1 MTNVQLLIGDLNG
14 LSTDSKR
21 RFPEIRL
28 SCEAAINVLKSYSS
42 VVPIQEINKEN
53 HREEV
58 LKPFILSC
66 KSGNI
71 KLTNISIPV
80 IYKLILAHLIPELD
94 ISQVLLCLLEASNLA
109 VDIQLRILQCLP
121 ALMQKYSIIGPNLLD
136 MLSICS
142 SLTANNK
149 SSMVVNTASAT
160 LQQLFA
166 NVFDS
171 IGDNTNEKE
180 KSHKVVID
188 NDESVQ
194 IDDLSHEGFLIFQ
207 DLCNFIDN
215 ESPTYLKDS
224 IHIKLYS
231 VLEIVE
237 SIIQGHQVLFQTH
250 KELAYLL
257 RVRLFPSMLKVLNSV
272 TRNFPLVNRTIRIIN
287 VLLST
292 QLENLK
298 IESEIVLSF
307 FCHLLID
314 GGETEENESSWEKYM
329 VLELLKN
336 LFSDFLVLKLIFQ
349 QYDYNKLMKNVL
361 KELFSVFMVYLQK
374 SNTLVNDIVRPV
386 AKLPLGTFSTD
397 GASSSVSTLHG
408 SNGNYL
414 SRAASNLK
422 PLVLD
427 HLDKLESPSNIP
439 STYGIYL
446 IYQILIYFSDGVAN
460 FVYNLNDESKDPAT
474 LEADVE
480 LANALIEVSGVD
492 VSLLYENLIYTSMDD
507 EGFNMLIKSFQKFT
521 HATGLLG
528 ITATRDRLLTILAK
542 AIIKNTTRNDINE
555 INSQSHSSGSMLQE
569 QKKQLLAFGGSIV
582 ESISTSI
589 AGEGSNEINQ
599 ANTSAASSTAS
610 TTLGMN
616 SPVSHGTR
624 YFNSRHVVCL
634 RVLVNTAISLKSTL
648 QDSWNI
654 IWIALQWCGYY
665 LDGPDQ
671 FSPYYNNTKLQQTL
685 KEFKKPQI
693 SAQDVTNA
701 ENSLRKLYTS
711 IGDSSV
717 ETFRTILITLTRLSD
732 YALDI
737 NNQKYEDELPISSF
751 NKSYFVSRLAQI
763 SDIDEVHNWLI
774 KDEESWEIVSSYF
787 IGLGTKRNI
796 HFSLRNYVVESYTKV
811 IETVAFFGFQHDDL
825 IEETSQ
831 KTLNGLNGY
840 LEKLFGMGS
849 SKELLINNRE
859 TEIHLLILTTL
870 HTLIDK
876 YDKNYQQTWNEVF
889 KLLNTP
895 FRTVK
900 KEDDVEEA
908 INNDDTKP
916 DEGISVKDKTQLL
929 VEKSFDTLKLILD
942 EFLSTLPFNQFKFLI
957 DTLSNFVYQEY
968 DLNISFS
975 SVSYFWLISDSLKSR
990 MVSFKCETVR
1000 KSSDNTAEIHGDENQ
1015 LIEFIGGEKIES
1027 YNFYIYLNIY
1037 LLLSLAKI
1045 SKHEVNRAQV
1055 RDGAIQT
1062 FYQIIDVHG
1071 NVLKNKSWD
1080 MIYDI
1085 VLLPNF
1091 FTIVPESS
1099 RSKDWLDS
1107 LQLIFTGLISLYNK
1121 FVLHDNDND
1130 IVMKWQHLIEYLDKL
1145 LKLQWIDL
1153 NLKIFKSLQD
1163 LMISYGG
1170 SKNRIKQV
1178 GDLFFKIWSQFPIE
1192 YDLINNNYQESLVQ
1206 YMQCFPPL
1214 YKITLKGL
1222 SISDMDVII
1231 NIFNKCGMY
1240 PVLPNNQSDN
1250 VKPTN
1255 LQNSILH
1262 NLKLLSNVDKQD
1274 ANTDNN
1280 IKLRLEFEPLVVQQL
1295 SNIIIYPYGIRNRI
1309 EAKLQNNEIVKNKL
1323 PTFIAFSHLSLN
1335 LLNESLDNFDGFF
1348 TTTGND
1354 NAIMKCL
1361 RSLLEIIENKS
1372 IGINNKGDNQK
1383 SSTPEL
1389 WIESNNIFVKI
1400 VKQLINHRDKNNLLT
1415 NDEFWKLIIQRI
1427 EISFIAYDE
1436 KNQQI
1441 NIKQYQELIELV
1453 LPELMKHGSNQQVIE
1468 DLVIKL
1474 YENSYLYKHNDLE
1487 IRLMDQDKYT
1497 IDKII
1502 DNLTLYKFEEY
1513 FGTTECIEKYPNLRI
1528 RLNCLEQLIKF
1539 LLEGSSTTTTD
1550 SHKNVLKQL
1559 CEKYLILRASF
1570 TFRRILNDI
1579 KLVYKCPIP
1588 IIQQRE
1594 LLMILNGLNEM
1605 SVNNNN
1611 SDGLKKL
1618 FHLLIQLIPYSSRIH
1633 NLDKVLPQVLIK
1645 ISL

>member
-1 MTNVQLLIGDLNG
+1 MFKVLKKHQMSNVQLLIGDLNG
-14 LSTDSKR
+14 LLTDSKR
-21 RFPEIRL
+21 RFPDIRL
-28 SCEAAINVLKSYSS
+28 SCEAAIKVLKSYSL
-42 VVPIQEINKEN
+42 VVPIQEINKED
-53 HREEV
+53 HKEEI

-80 IYKLILAHLIPELD
+80 IHKLILAHLIPELD
-94 ISQVLLCLLEASNLA
+94 ITQVLLCLLEASNLA

-121 ALMQKYSIIGPNLLD
+121 ALMQKYPITGTNLLD
-136 MLSICS
+136 MLAICS

-160 LQQLFA
+160 LQQLFT
-166 NVFDS
+166 NIYDS
-171 IGDNTNEKE
+171 IGESSNEKKKE
-180 KSHKVVID
+180 HEVVID
-188 NDESVQ
+188 NDETVKLDS
-194 IDDLSHEGFLIFQ
+194 LSHEGFLIFQ

-231 VLEIVE
+231 VLEVVE
-237 SIIQGHQVLFQTH
+237 SIVHGHQVLFQTH
-250 KELAYLL
+250 KELTYLL
-257 RVRLFPSMLKVLNSV
+257 RVRLFPSMLKILNSV
-272 TRNFPLVNRTIRIIN
+272 TKNFPLVNRTIRIMN

-314 GGETEENESSWEKYM
+314 GGETEESESNWEKYM

-349 QYDYNKLMKNVL
+349 QFDYNKLMKNVL

-374 SNTLVNDIVRPV
+374 SNTIVDDIVRPV
-386 AKLPLGTFSTD
+386 SRLAPGTFSTD
-397 GASSSVSTLHG
+397 GSSSSGSALHG

-414 SRAASNLK
+414 SRTTSNLK

-427 HLDKLESPSNIP
+427 HLDKLEPPGNIP

-446 IYQILIYFSDGVAN
+446 IYQILILFSDGVAN
-460 FVYNLNDESKDPAT
+460 FVYNLNDESKDPIS

-480 LANALIEVSGVD
+480 LANALIEGCGVD
-492 VSLLYENLIYTSMDD
+492 VSLLYENFIYTSMDD
-507 EGFNMLIKSFQKFT
+507 DSFNILIKSFQKFT

-528 ITATRDRLLTILAK
+528 ITATRDRLLVILAK
-542 AIIKNTTRNDINE
+542 AIIKNTSKNDTNE

-569 QKKQLLAFGGSIV
+569 QKKHLLAFGGSLV

-589 AGEGSNEINQ
+589 AGEGSNETNQ
-599 ANTSAASSTAS
+599 ANTSSTSSTRSTPVAASHSALTS
-610 TTLGMN
+610 
-616 SPVSHGTR
+616 R

-665 LDGPDQ
+665 LNGPDQ
-671 FSPYYNNTKLQQTL
+671 FSPYFNNTKVQQTL
-685 KEFKKPQI
+685 KESKKPQI
-693 SAQDVTNA
+693 SAQDVTNV
-701 ENSLRKLYTS
+701 ENSIKKLYVS

-732 YALDI
+732 FALDVD
-737 NNQKYEDELPISSF
+737 NEKYEDELPISSF
-751 NKSYFVSRLAQI
+751 NKSYFVSRLAQV
-763 SDIDEVHNWLI
+763 SEIDEFHNWLI
-774 KDEESWEIVSSYF
+774 KDEESWDIISSYF
-787 IGLGTKRNI
+787 IDLGTKRNI
-796 HFSLRNYVVESYTKV
+796 HFSLRNYVVEMYMKV
-811 IETVAFFGFQHDDL
+811 IETVAIFGFQHDDL

-895 FRTVK
+895 FRTLK
-900 KEDDVEEA
+900 KDEVEET
-908 INNDDTKP
+908 INYDDTRS
-916 DEGISVKDKTQLL
+916 DEGVLLKDKTQLL

-942 EFLSTLPFNQFKFLI
+942 EFLSTLPFNQFKLLI
-957 DTLSNFVYQEY
+957 DTLSNFVYQQY

-990 MVSFKCETVR
+990 MVSFKCETVL
-1000 KSSDNTAEIHGDENQ
+1000 KSHDKQTEIHGDENKLLE
-1015 LIEFIGGEKIES
+1015 LISGEKIES

-1045 SKHEVNRAQV
+1045 SKHEINRAQV

-1091 FTIVPESS
+1091 FTIVPES
-1099 RSKDWLDS
+1099 RGKDWLDS

-1121 FVLHDNDND
+1121 FVLNDDNGNG
-1130 IVMKWQHLIEYLDKL
+1130 IVVKWQYLIDYFDKL

-1163 LMISYGG
+1163 LMTSYGG
-1170 SKNRIKQV
+1170 SKNIKKQV

-1206 YMQCFPPL
+1206 YMQCFLPL
-1214 YKITLKGL
+1214 YKITSKDL
-1222 SISDMDVII
+1222 SISDMDLII

-1240 PVLPNNQSDN
+1240 PVLPSNQSDN

-1255 LQNSILH
+1255 LQNSILQ
-1262 NLKLLSNVDKQD
+1262 NLKLLSNVD
-1274 ANTDNN
+1274 NN
-1280 IKLRLEFEPLVVQQL
+1280 INLRPEFEPLVIQQL

-1309 EAKLQNNEIVKNKL
+1309 ETKLQNNEIVKNKL
-1323 PTFIAFSHLSLN
+1323 PTFVAFSHLSLN
-1335 LLNESLDNFDGFF
+1335 LLNENLNNFDGVFSSI
-1348 TTTGND
+1348 GND

-1361 RSLLEIIENKS
+1361 KSLLEIIENKS
-1372 IGINNKGDNQK
+1372 IGINNSGKEQSL
-1383 SSTPEL
+1383 SSL
-1389 WIESNNIFVKI
+1389 WIESDLIFVKI
-1400 VKQLINHRDKNNLLT
+1400 IKKLINHRDNNNLLT

-1436 KNQQI
+1436 KNQEI
-1441 NIKQYQELIELV
+1441 NITQYHELIELV
-1453 LPELMKHGSNQQVIE
+1453 LPELLKYENSQHMIE

-1474 YENSYLYKHNDLE
+1474 YENSYLYKFNDLE
-1487 IRLMDQDKYT
+1487 IRLMDQEKYT
-1497 IDKII
+1497 VDKTI
-1502 DNLTLYKFEEY
+1502 DNLTLYKFDEF
-1513 FGTTECIEKYPNLRI
+1513 FGTTESIEKYPNLRI
-1528 RLNCLEQLIKF
+1528 RLNCLEQLINF
-1539 LLEGSSTTTTD
+1539 LLGKDTNTD
-1550 SHKNVLKQL
+1550 SQKIVLKQL

-1588 IIQQRE
+1588 IVQQKE
-1594 LLMILNGLNEM
+1594 LLMILNGLNEL
-1605 SVNNNN
+1605 SVNDGNN
-1611 SDGLKKL
+1611 DDLKKL
-1618 FHLLIQLIPYSSRIH
+1618 SRLLIQLIPYSSRIN